1 VERIEYD
8 AGPDQVIVLFV
19 TEDYGEPLDPGEIFQ
34 AVADEARNR
43 STAGWRIVSVSTMPV
58 RQMGTAGNIF
68 FQSGGQFASKA
79 AVAVV
84 FGRTSGAG

>member
-1 VERIEYD
+1 MERIEYD
-8 AGPDQVIVLFV
+8 AGPDQTIVLFV
-19 TEDYGEPLDPGEIFQ
+19 TEDYGGPLDPAAIFQ
-34 AVADEARNR
+34 AVADEARDR
-43 STAGWRIVSVSTMPV
+43 ETSGWRIVSVSTMPV

-84 FGRTSGAG
+84 FGRTGPG

>member
-1 VERIEYD
+1 VQRIEYD
-8 AGPDQVIVLFV
+8 AGPDQTIVLLV
-19 TEDYGEPLDPGEIFQ
+19 TEDYGGPLDPGEIFQ
-34 AVADEARNR
+34 AVADEARDR
-43 STAGWRIVSVSTMPV
+43 ATSGWRIVSISTMPV

-84 FGRTSGAG
+84 FGRPGPG